1 VATITID
8 DVRITVSEGDTVASA
23 LLATGRR
30 AWRYTDNGEPRGVFC
45 AIGVCFDC
53 TLVIDGNANV
63 RACMATVRDGMQ
75 VITGRTP

>member
-8 DVRITVSEGDTVASA
+8 DVRTTVSEGDTVASA

-30 AWRYTDNGEPRGVFC
+30 AWRYTDGGEPRGVFC
-45 AIGVCFDC
+45 AIGACFDC
-53 TLVIDGNANV
+53 TLIIDGNANV

-75 VITGRTP
+75 VTTGRTP